1 MKIKGTTS
9 RFKVG
14 DKVWVPEDGKPIIGE
29 VKKIYLARQE
39 AIDEEQQF
47 FALVFGYKV
56 AVPIS
61 PSGFKTIS
69 ITEDET
75 YASLSEFIEKRFGS
89 EKLEEA
95 LQYAFYNV
103 FMK

>member
-14 DKVWVPEDGKPIIGE
+14 DKVWVPKDGKPVIGE
-29 VKKIYLARQE
+29 VTEVYLSRQE
-39 AIDEEQQF
+39 AIDEEQQI

-56 AVPIS
+56 KAPKNRPDYKIIS
-61 PSGFKTIS
+61 F
-69 ITEDET
+69 EENET

-95 LQYAFYNV
+95 LQYAFYKV
-103 FMK
+103 FMN